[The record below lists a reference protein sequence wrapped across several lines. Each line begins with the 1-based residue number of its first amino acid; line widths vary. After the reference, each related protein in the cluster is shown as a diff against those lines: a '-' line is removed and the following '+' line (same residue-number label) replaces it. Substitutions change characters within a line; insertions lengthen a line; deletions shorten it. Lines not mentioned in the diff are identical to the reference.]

1 MNLLDKARTCVA
13 DEFSYGGA
21 AGVVGLFTPLERA
34 VDEAR
39 RMVYALGH
47 EMRRRSDGNVP
58 VWQQQTSAPAAGVL
72 LRGGSS

>member
-1 MNLLDKARTCVA
+1 MNALDKARTCVA
-13 DEFSYGGA
+13 DEFSYGGS

-47 EMRRRSDGNVP
+47 EMRRRSAGDLP
-58 VWQQQTSAPAAGVL
+58 VWEKQSAGSASGTLIRGTSG
-72 LRGGSS
+72 

>member
-13 DEFSYGGA
+13 DEFSYGGS
-21 AGVVGLFTPLERA
+21 AGAVGLFTPLEQA

-47 EMRRRSDGNVP
+47 EMRRRSEGILP
-58 VWQQQTSAPAAGVL
+58 VWEKDSAGPAAGTL
-72 LRGGSS
+72 LRGTSG